1 MHDISLDGSYNARG
15 IGHRRRPW
23 LVRSAGLDA
32 LTSGGER
39 SLRDVGVDLVIDL
52 REESE
57 QAGRTHTIPVRSVP
71 LYGAAPP
78 SSGTLE
84 SVYAGLVRD
93 RGSRLTAAVIAIA
106 EHPGT
111 AVVHCTAGKDR
122 TGLVVALARLAAG
135 DARAEVV
142 ADYAV
147 SGGTV
152 RPQREAI
159 AAAQLSGVTL
169 SAAARAASER
179 LHLDSPAEALESALD
194 IVDELGGVAQYLR
207 THGAT
212 SGHVA
217 ALADRA
223 DAHAAIAS
231 GSVA

>member
-1 MHDISLDGSYNARG
+1 MHVIPLEGSYNARG

-32 LTSGGER
+32 LTPGGER
-39 SLRDVGVDLVIDL
+39 ALRDAGVDLIIDL
-52 REESE
+52 REVSE
-57 QAGRTHTIPVRSVP
+57 HAPRSHAMPVRSVP
-71 LYGAAPP
+71 LYGEAPP
-78 SSGTLE
+78 SAGTLE
-84 SVYAGLVRD
+84 DVYARLVRE
-93 RGSRLTAAVIAIA
+93 RGARLTAAVIAIA

-142 ADYAV
+142 ADYAS
-147 SGGTV
+147 SGATV
-152 RPQREAI
+152 RPARETI
-159 AAAQLSGVTL
+159 AANHLAGLAL
-169 SAAARAASER
+169 SAAARAAAER

-194 IVDELGGVAQYLR
+194 VVGELGGVEHYLR
-207 THGAT
+207 SHGAT
-212 SGHVA
+212 AEHLA

-223 DAHAAIAS
+223 DAHAVVAT